1 MEEGDLRW
9 LHSGGTGWD
18 KDVQVGDHTNLSW
31 GSDLVRFNDFLNFVD
46 WGLGGVGEDESD
58 LSLELILQDFQILDN
73 LSVLSLEFSKVL
85 SIG

>member
-9 LHSGGTGWD
+9 LHSGGTSWD

-58 LSLELILQDFQILDN
+58 LSLELISQDFQILDN
-73 LSVLSLEFSKVL
+73 LSVLSLEFSEVL
-85 SIG
+85 SIW